1 MKKIVLLSILILMVT
16 SSAMAEGN
24 ARKGKYLF
32 KKSCKLC
39 HGKEMAPLTKTMAQW
54 DHYFQEE
61 ASTHPGDGFKNN
73 SEGDL
78 KDINQFLHDGA
89 SDALSPMSCY

>member
-1 MKKIVLLSILILMVT
+1 MKKIVLLSILILMIT

-32 KKSCKLC
+32 KKNCKLC

-54 DHYFQEE
+54 DNYFQKQ
-61 ASTHPGDGFKNN
+61 AATHPGEGVKSL
-73 SEGDL
+73 SESDL
-78 KDINQFLHDGA
+78 KDVNQFLHDGA
-89 SDALSPMSCY
+89 SDAPSPMSCY